1 MKYKVKRIRAD
12 MYRLYPS
19 KIAYLY
25 DVKGEFYPVRFYHV
39 KAIGTTIPRQ
49 CAGLIDSI
57 KTMHVLLDLKH
68 EVLPGAFMNQT
79 RRNHPDR
86 IYIKGLKRFR
96 IKEFAVM
103 KVDAIIPNWRIYD
116 LTDHKVI
123 AYLYTQQEALQFLH
137 EYYER
142 G

>member
-1 MKYKVKRIRAD
+1 MKYQIKRIRSD
-12 MYRLYPS
+12 MFRIYPNRRQ
-19 KIAYLY
+19 AGY
-25 DVKGEFYPVRFYHV
+25 DVKSIHTTVPRMCRNFDEAVR
-39 KAIGTTIPRQ
+39 T
-49 CAGLIDSI
+49 L
-57 KTMHVLLDLKH
+57 HVLLDLKN
-68 EVLPGAFMNQT
+68 EVLPGAFINQT

-123 AYLYTQQEALQFLH
+123 AYLDTAQEALHFLH
-137 EYYER
+137 EYYDR
-142 G
+142 GE

>member
-1 MKYKVKRIRAD
+1 MKYKVQRIRSD
-12 MYRLYPS
+12 MFQIYPNR
-19 KIAYLY
+19 KQAGY
-25 DVKGEFYPVRFYHV
+25 DVKSIHTTVPRMCRNFDEAVR
-39 KAIGTTIPRQ
+39 
-49 CAGLIDSI
+49 
-57 KTMHVLLDLKH
+57 TMHILLDLKH
-68 EVLPGAFMNQT
+68 EVLPGAFINQT
-79 RRNHPDR
+79 RRDHPDR

-123 AYLYTQQEALQFLH
+123 AYLNTQQEALQFLH

-142 G
+142 R